1 VYFHVRDND
10 NRYLTTAQSTIDT
23 GAACNEMTE
32 QTTYSCQTDT
42 FSRRTHR
49 VLWNRLSDAPP
60 GVRLPNKI
68 SILALAAGMPY
79 DGHKHFVV

>member
-1 VYFHVRDND
+1 
-10 NRYLTTAQSTIDT
+10 
-23 GAACNEMTE
+23 MTE

-49 VLWNRLSDAPP
+49 ALWNRLSDAPP

-68 SILALAAGMPY
+68 GILALAAGMPY